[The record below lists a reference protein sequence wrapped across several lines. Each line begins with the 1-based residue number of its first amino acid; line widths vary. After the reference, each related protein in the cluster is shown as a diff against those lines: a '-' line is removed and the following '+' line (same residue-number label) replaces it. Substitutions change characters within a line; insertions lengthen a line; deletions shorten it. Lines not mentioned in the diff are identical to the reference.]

1 MRDVAQKNINL
12 SDFKRF
18 SLSHRYSPDR
28 ILPELTA
35 FLSIPDDIKYSLD
48 FIFEIAHYRLYGE
61 MEKTIMKERV
71 KRKDFLDELEAM
83 LPPVRVQR
91 AKKEAEKEIFRI
103 RLSELR
109 KQMGVKQ
116 EDIRAFTQSGISK
129 LESRKDMKIS
139 TLVEYLQNIGMGLEI
154 KAYPKKRKHK
164 ADEVVLL
171 KM

>member
-1 MRDVAQKNINL
+1 MKTKVERKN
-12 SDFKRF
+12 
-18 SLSHRYSPDR
+18 
-28 ILPELTA
+28 
-35 FLSIPDDIKYSLD
+35 
-48 FIFEIAHYRLYGE
+48 
-61 MEKTIMKERV
+61 
-71 KRKDFLDELEAM
+71 FLDELEAM

-116 EDIRAFTQSGISK
+116 EDILSFTQSGISK

-154 KAYPKKRKHK
+154 KAYPKKRKYK
-164 ADEVVLL
+164 EDEFVLL
-171 KM
+171 KI

>member
-1 MRDVAQKNINL
+1 M
-12 SDFKRF
+12 
-18 SLSHRYSPDR
+18 
-28 ILPELTA
+28 
-35 FLSIPDDIKYSLD
+35 
-48 FIFEIAHYRLYGE
+48 
-61 MEKTIMKERV
+61 KTKVE
-71 KRKDFLDELEAM
+71 RKDFLDELEAM

-116 EDIRAFTQSGISK
+116 EDILSFTQSGISK

-154 KAYPKKRKHK
+154 KAYPKKRKYK
-164 ADEVVLL
+164 EDGFVLL
-171 KM
+171 KI

>member
-1 MRDVAQKNINL
+1 M
-12 SDFKRF
+12 
-18 SLSHRYSPDR
+18 
-28 ILPELTA
+28 
-35 FLSIPDDIKYSLD
+35 
-48 FIFEIAHYRLYGE
+48 
-61 MEKTIMKERV
+61 KTKVE
-71 KRKDFLDELEAM
+71 RKDFLDELEAK

-116 EDIRAFTQSGISK
+116 EDILSFTQSGISK

-154 KAYPKKRKHK
+154 KAYPKKRKYK
-164 ADEVVLL
+164 EDEFVLL
-171 KM
+171 KI

>member
-1 MRDVAQKNINL
+1 
-12 SDFKRF
+12 
-18 SLSHRYSPDR
+18 
-28 ILPELTA
+28 
-35 FLSIPDDIKYSLD
+35 
-48 FIFEIAHYRLYGE
+48 
-61 MEKTIMKERV
+61 MKDKL
-71 KRKDFLDELEAM
+71 KRKDFIDELESM

-116 EDIRAFTQSGISK
+116 EDILSFTQSGISK

-154 KAYPKKRKHK
+154 KAYPKKRKYK
-164 ADEVVLL
+164 EDEFVLL
-171 KM
+171 KI